1 MTTLREAAQQALE
14 ALEKV
19 KHGQWEED
27 SREGRALI
35 TALRAALEQPE
46 QEPAAISW
54 VLDGDK
60 DCGYNNWLGITPFGR
75 ILITWKGWKEHLDAC
90 VDEFPG
96 VFQAYGEPDYV
107 KAACEAEYI
116 RRLGRT
122 HPPRREWRGLTD
134 EEMEDVWM
142 RAPQSP
148 SMRECLQKYAR
159 AIEAA
164 LKERNV

>member
-1 MTTLREAAQQALE
+1 MSNMRTAAQQALE
-14 ALEKV
+14 ALEK
-19 KHGQWEED
+19 QRSYFLDRREEAPD
-27 SREGRALI
+27 HVYAAIR
-35 TALRAALEQPE
+35 ALRAALEQPE
-46 QEPAAISW
+46 PVAISW

-116 RRLGRT
+116 RRLGRAQ
-122 HPPRREWRGLTD
+122 PPREQEPL
-134 EEMEDVWM
+134 
-142 RAPQSP
+142 
-148 SMRECLQKYAR
+148 CK
-159 AIEAA
+159 
-164 LKERNV
+164 